1 MLAKKRM
8 YWACYVISKSA
19 AESAGGFAQAP
30 AVPVEPGAKRPPSFW
45 NDVEKQAFLDA
56 FKVSLLTLL
65 FLFSVVGK
73 RVLSFSV

>member
-1 MLAKKRM
+1 M
-8 YWACYVISKSA
+8 
-19 AESAGGFAQAP
+19 
-30 AVPVEPGAKRPPSFW
+30 PVEPSAKRPPSFW

-73 RVLSFSV
+73 RVFSLSYLFWLGFLRQECI